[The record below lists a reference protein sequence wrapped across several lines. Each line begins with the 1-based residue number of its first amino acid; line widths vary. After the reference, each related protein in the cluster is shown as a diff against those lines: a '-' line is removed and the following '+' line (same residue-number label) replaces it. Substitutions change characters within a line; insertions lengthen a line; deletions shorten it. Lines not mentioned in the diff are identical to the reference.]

1 MMYFTQDTVTKAI
14 KIGYSKDPKKR
25 RSGLQTASQNPLILL
40 GEIHGG
46 LEDERQYHDKFA
58 QYCIQGEWFK
68 SDILGEVKQI
78 IAKNP
83 TDKPP
88 SSNVIVFG
96 DSEFRDKVMVFQTL
110 DELNAKNPIAWVVT
124 GGERNLE
131 RWVWEWAKRKCQR
144 INHSFASQMPP
155 AT

>member
-1 MMYFTQDTVTKAI
+1 MIYFTQDTLTKAI
-14 KIGYSKDPKKR
+14 KIGYSKNPKKR

-46 LEDERQYHDKFA
+46 LEDERWYHDKFA

-68 SDILGEVKQI
+68 GEILGEVKQI

-88 SSNVIVFG
+88 RSNVIVFG
-96 DSEFRDKVMVFQTL
+96 DSDFRDKAIVFQTL
-110 DELNAKNPIAWVVT
+110 DELIAKNPIAWVVT

-131 RWVWEWAKRKCQR
+131 HWAWEWAKQGEVRVHNYYPK
-144 INHSFASQMPP
+144 
-155 AT
+155 